1 MEEEIERI
9 PVVPSASLCHDK
21 DTYTIEVEL
30 PGVHKKDIDFQAAEN
45 SFCLSAPRDDIE
57 YFGCWIL
64 AHAIE
69 PEKAKATFVNGLLRV
84 TVPLAESFEGVKVP
98 IK

>member
-1 MEEEIERI
+1 
-9 PVVPSASLCHDK
+9 
-21 DTYTIEVEL
+21 
-30 PGVHKKDIDFQAAEN
+30 
-45 SFCLSAPRDDIE
+45 LSAPRDDIE

>member
-1 MEEEIERI
+1 MEEIDSI
-9 PVVPSASLCHDK
+9 PVVPNASGSHDK

-30 PGVHKKDIDFQAAEN
+30 PGVHKKDIEFEAAER

-57 YFGCWIL
+57 YFGGWIL

-69 PEKAKATFVNGLLRV
+69 AVKAKATFTSGLLRL
-84 TVPLAESFEGVKVP
+84 TVPLGENFEGIRVP
-98 IK
+98 IT

>member
-1 MEEEIERI
+1 MDEIERI
-9 PVVPSASLCHDK
+9 PVVPNSSLCHDQ
-21 DTYTIEVEL
+21 DTYTIEIEL
-30 PGVHKKDIDFQAAEN
+30 PGVHKKDIEFDASEN

-64 AHAIE
+64 AHAIK
-69 PEKAKATFVNGLLRV
+69 PEEAKATFSNGLLRV
-84 TVPLAESFEGVKVP
+84 TAPLAETIEGIRVP